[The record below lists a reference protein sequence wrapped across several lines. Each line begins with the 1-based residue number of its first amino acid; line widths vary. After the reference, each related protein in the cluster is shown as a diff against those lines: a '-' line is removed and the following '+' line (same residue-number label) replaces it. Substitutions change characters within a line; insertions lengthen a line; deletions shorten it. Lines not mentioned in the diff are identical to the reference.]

1 MSYKTDS
8 LVQAIKDS
16 LVAAQYDSIQ
26 VAREAA
32 AVVAQEQSDSYVV
45 KAYLIY
51 LPIAILLTA
60 IVSHKLFK
68 SGRVFMLDIFNGKED
83 IAHST
88 NKLFELGFYLIN
100 IGFALK
106 ILYISHIGGSKQ
118 LIEALSSK
126 IGFFAIYLGV
136 MLFANLFLFFR
147 GKKVAG
153 QKRRDRKMYEQ
164 KIKIPTVS

>member
-1 MSYKTDS
+1 MKNSNLISAVTEGISAQDLS
-8 LVQAIKDS
+8 DGLV
-16 LVAAQYDSIQ
+16 V
-26 VAREAA
+26 R
-32 AVVAQEQSDSYVV
+32 
-45 KAYLIY
+45 AYLIY

-60 IVSHKLFK
+60 LVSHKLFK
-68 SGRVFMLDIFNGKED
+68 SGKVFMLDIFNGKED

-106 ILYISHIGGSKQ
+106 ILYVDQIDGNKQ
-118 LIEALSSK
+118 LIEALANK
-126 IGFFAIYLGV
+126 IGFFAIYLGI

-153 QKRRDRKMYEQ
+153 QKRRDRVIYEQ
-164 KIKIPTVS
+164 KLATPSV

>member
-8 LVQAIKDS
+8 IRLVQ
-16 LVAAQYDSIQ
+16 DSIMKAEELGR
-26 VAREAA
+26 VIAMEN
-32 AVVAQEQSDSYVV
+32 SDAHVV

-60 IVSHKLFK
+60 LVSHKLFK
-68 SGRVFMLDIFNGKED
+68 SGKVFMLDIFNQKED
-83 IAHST
+83 IAYST

-100 IGFALK
+100 LGFALK
-106 ILYISHIGGSKQ
+106 ILYISNIDNSKE
-118 LIEALSSK
+118 LIEALANK

-147 GKKVAG
+147 GKKVAS
-153 QKRRDRKMYEQ
+153 QKRRDRAMYENLTPQ
-164 KIKIPTVS
+164 MNS

>member
-26 VAREAA
+26 VAREAIA
-32 AVVAQEQSDSYVV
+32 LEQQMQSDSYVV

-60 IVSHKLFK
+60 LVSHKLFK
-68 SGRVFMLDIFNGKED
+68 SGKVFMLDIFNQKED

-100 IGFALK
+100 LGFALK
-106 ILYISHIGGSKQ
+106 ILYIGRIAGKKE
-118 LIEALSSK
+118 LIEALANK

-153 QKRRDRKMYEQ
+153 QKRRDRAMYE
-164 KIKIPTVS
+164 KKVVLSKE

>member
-1 MSYKTDS
+1 MSYNTDS
-8 LVQAIKDS
+8 LQIAKEAISVYREQIHD
-16 LVAAQYDSIQ
+16 AAQI
-26 VAREAA
+26 A
-32 AVVAQEQSDSYVV
+32 SDGYVV

-60 IVSHKLFK
+60 LVSHKLFK
-68 SGRVFMLDIFNGKED
+68 SGKVFMLDIFNGKEA

-106 ILYISHIGGSKQ
+106 ILYIAHIEGPKQ
-118 LIEALSSK
+118 LIESLSSK

-147 GKKVAG
+147 GKRVAG
-153 QKRRDRKMYEQ
+153 QKRRDRKMLEEQ
-164 KIKIPTVS
+164 VIVPNV

>member
-8 LVQAIKDS
+8 MQLVR
-16 LVAAQYDSIQ
+16 DSIQ
-26 VAREAA
+26 HAEQAARILEI
-32 AVVAQEQSDSYVV
+32 EISDAFVV

-60 IVSHKLFK
+60 LVSHKLFK
-68 SGRVFMLDIFNGKED
+68 SGKVFMLDIFNQRED
-83 IAHST
+83 IAYST

-100 IGFALK
+100 LGFALK
-106 ILYISHIGGSKQ
+106 ILYINNIDNAKEM
-118 LIEALSSK
+118 IEALANK

-147 GKKVAG
+147 GKKVAS
-153 QKRRDRKMYEQ
+153 QKRRDKALYEKVVPQ
-164 KIKIPTVS
+164 TNI

>member
-1 MSYKTDS
+1 MSNNTDS
-8 LVQAIKDS
+8 LQIARDAVSVYREQINN
-16 LVAAQYDSIQ
+16 AAEI
-26 VAREAA
+26 A
-32 AVVAQEQSDSYVV
+32 SDAYVV

-60 IVSHKLFK
+60 LVSHKLFK
-68 SGRVFMLDIFNGKED
+68 SGKVFMLDIFNGKED

-106 ILYISHIGGSKQ
+106 ILYIGFIAGPKEM
-118 LIEALSSK
+118 IEALSSK
-126 IGFFAIYLGV
+126 IGFFAIYLGL

-153 QKRRDRKMYEQ
+153 QRRRDRKLLAD
-164 KIKIPTVS
+164 KVIVPNV

>member
-8 LVQAIKDS
+8 MQLVR
-16 LVAAQYDSIQ
+16 DSIQ
-26 VAREAA
+26 HAEQAARILEI
-32 AVVAQEQSDSYVV
+32 EISDAFVV

-60 IVSHKLFK
+60 LVSHKLFK
-68 SGRVFMLDIFNGKED
+68 SGKVFMLDIFNQRED
-83 IAHST
+83 IAYST

-100 IGFALK
+100 LGFALK
-106 ILYISHIGGSKQ
+106 ILYINNIDNAKEM
-118 LIEALSSK
+118 IEALANK

-147 GKKVAG
+147 GKKVAS
-153 QKRRDRKMYEQ
+153 QKRRDRALYDKVVPQ
-164 KIKIPTVS
+164 TNI